1 VTAAGRRGPRLRWRP
16 LPGNLIDRRGSA
28 LALPILLAIALNVAA
43 VASLAGIAGFHA
55 VHASLTRIQWP
66 WLGAVVAAFALPA
79 TGYYVAYRSI
89 YAAEGGYQLSRRQL
103 TAVVA
108 AGFSGLFPPE
118 EGGPTGWF
126 SRPAARAGARRW
138 SASRR

>member
-1 VTAAGRRGPRLRWRP
+1 VTAAGRRGPRPRWRP

-55 VHASLTRIQWP
+55 AHASLTRIQWP
-66 WLGAVVAAFALPA
+66 WLGAVVAALALSA

-89 YAAEGGYQLSRRQL
+89 YAAEGGY
-103 TAVVA
+103 
-108 AGFSGLFPPE
+108 
-118 EGGPTGWF
+118 
-126 SRPAARAGARRW
+126 
-138 SASRR
+138 